1 MMRKPLSSLSLLL
14 QAGQQRDY
22 AVIML
27 QMNTTYTMKISRAY
41 FLHHVVACIF
51 TVSSRFAFLTKL
63 SIKCNKSLHCK
74 LAKSI
79 CIFVLRQAVNISHTL
94 NQTKLENWSTFFIT
108 SLRLNWAL
116 FIYLFLSAKH
126 GNTVYKSN
134 KFISLRVSEL
144 NWDTHL
150 GTSTVSCRTEFNL
163 NSQLWNS
170 RQRLL
175 VLLMWAASVFSNRE
189 TPMKQNIPMLAM
201 LPISYFALLK
211 YITDSVHYIRNGSLL
226 SERLSSVLKVNLLW

>member
-51 TVSSRFAFLTKL
+51 TVSSRFAFLTKI

-79 CIFVLRQAVNISHTL
+79 RIFVLRQAVNISHTL
-94 NQTKLENWSTFFIT
+94 NQTKLENWSIFFYNFTEIE
-108 SLRLNWAL
+108 LG
-116 FIYLFLSAKH
+116 FIYLFIYFCQP
-126 GNTVYKSN
+126 NM
-134 KFISLRVSEL
+134 
-144 NWDTHL
+144 
-150 GTSTVSCRTEFNL
+150 GTQYIKAT
-163 NSQLWNS
+163 NSS
-170 RQRLL
+170 
-175 VLLMWAASVFSNRE
+175 
-189 TPMKQNIPMLAM
+189 
-201 LPISYFALLK
+201 
-211 YITDSVHYIRNGSLL
+211 H
-226 SERLSSVLKVNLLW
+226 